1 MEDAPMSVDR
11 LVLAYRK
18 IREAKQE
25 KEEAHKEAIGE
36 LDEKLDRI
44 SAELLKM
51 CSEQGVDSLRTPNG
65 TVTRGVRTRYWT
77 SDWESMYEF
86 IKEHEAYSLLE
97 QRINNKNMRQ
107 FIEENPDELPAGLN
121 ADTKYTITVRKPT
134 AK

>member
-1 MEDAPMSVDR
+1 MEDEPMNVDR

-18 IREAKQE
+18 IREVKQD
-25 KEEAHKEAIGE
+25 KEEAHKDAIAE

-44 SAELLKM
+44 SAELLKI
-51 CSEQGVDSLRTPNG
+51 CSEQGVDSLRTSSG
-65 TVTRGVRTRYWT
+65 TVTRGTRTRYWT
-77 SDWESMYEF
+77 SDWDSMYEF

-107 FIEENPDELPAGLN
+107 FIEENPDDLPMGLN
-121 ADTKYTITVRKPT
+121 ADTKYTVTVRKPT